1 MRLSSLIPQAAAD
14 VEITGLASDSRDVQ
28 PGYLFAALAGTRA
41 TGVDFIPDALARG
54 AAAVLAPEGTDPA
67 LAEGVSLV
75 TDPNPRLRLA
85 VAAARYHGPQP
96 EVVVCV
102 TGTNGKTSAA
112 DFTRQIWRA
121 SGRNAASLGTLGVN
135 ADGAWRPLQH
145 TTPDPIALHRVLAE
159 LAEDGIDHLALEASS
174 HGLAQYRLDGVRVAA
189 AAFTNVTRDHMDY
202 HPDADAYFAAKAGLF
217 ERVMAAD
224 GTAVL
229 NADDE
234 RVAVLAARCR
244 ARGQRVLTF
253 GTGDADIR
261 LLARHDTE
269 AGQRLSIAVA
279 GAVHQ
284 VALPLPG
291 AFQVLNALAALGL
304 ALATGV
310 DAADAIQALHG
321 IDGVPG
327 RLQRVAGHLAGAAVF
342 VDYAHTP
349 DALATALRSVRPLIP
364 GTLVVVFGCGGERDV
379 GKRREMG
386 EIAARLADRV
396 VITDDNPR
404 REDPASIRQAILDA
418 CPGAEE
424 IGDRA
429 RAIRTAVEG
438 LGADDGLLIA
448 GKGHEQEQVV
458 GDRTIA
464 FDDVGVARRA
474 MAGMSRPAHKVP
486 LWTSAEAAAAT
497 GGKVPEAWS
506 ATGVSI
512 DSRSVEAGDLFVAL
526 AGPNHDGHDYVQ
538 AAFERAAAAAMVSR
552 RPEAQPA
559 GAPLLLVV
567 DTYDGPPAP
576 APPARARAGGPSP
589 ATLASGARPTS
600 SRSPAAW
607 ARPGP
612 RSCSPARLQ
621 AAAPRSRALAIS
633 TTISVPPS
641 ASPACR
647 KAPTTA
653 YSSSG

>member
-1 MRLSSLIPQAAAD
+1 MRLTSLIPEAAAD

-54 AAAVLAPEGTDPA
+54 AAAVLAPEGTDLA
-67 LAEGVSLV
+67 LAQGIALV

-102 TGTNGKTSAA
+102 TGTNGKTSVA

-121 SGRNAASLGTLGVN
+121 SGRNAASLGTLGVCTE
-135 ADGAWRPLQH
+135 GEWHPLQH

-189 AAFTNVTRDHMDY
+189 AAFTNVSRDHMDY

-234 RVAVLAARCR
+234 RVAGLAARCR

-253 GTGDADIR
+253 GTGEADIQ

-269 AGQRLSIAVA
+269 AAQRLSVAIA
-279 GAVHQ
+279 GAVHE

-291 AFQVLNALAALGL
+291 AYQALNALAALGL

-310 DAADAIQALHG
+310 EAADAIRALHSV
-321 IDGVPG
+321 DGVPG
-327 RLQRVAGHLAGAAVF
+327 RLQRVAGHPAGAAVF

-349 DALATALRSVRPLIP
+349 DALVAALQAVRPLIP

-396 VITDDNPR
+396 VVTDDNPR
-404 REDPASIRQAILDA
+404 REDPASIRRAILDA

-429 RAIRTAVEG
+429 RAIRTTIEG

-448 GKGHEQEQVV
+448 GKGHEREQIV
-458 GDRTIA
+458 GERAIA
-464 FDDVGVARRA
+464 FDDVAVAQCA
-474 MAGMSRPAHKVP
+474 VAGIA
-486 LWTSAEAAAAT
+486 
-497 GGKVPEAWS
+497 GG
-506 ATGVSI
+506 
-512 DSRSVEAGDLFVAL
+512 
-526 AGPNHDGHDYVQ
+526 
-538 AAFERAAAAAMVSR
+538 RAA
-552 RPEAQPA
+552 
-559 GAPLLLVV
+559 
-567 DTYDGPPAP
+567 
-576 APPARARAGGPSP
+576 
-589 ATLASGARPTS
+589 
-600 SRSPAAW
+600 
-607 ARPGP
+607 
-612 RSCSPARLQ
+612 
-621 AAAPRSRALAIS
+621 
-633 TTISVPPS
+633 
-641 ASPACR
+641 
-647 KAPTTA
+647 
-653 YSSSG
+653 

>member
-1 MRLSSLIPQAAAD
+1 MRLSSLIPQAAPD
-14 VEITGLASDSRDVQ
+14 VEITGLASDSRDVR

-54 AAAVLAPEGTDPA
+54 AAAVLAPEGTAHA

-102 TGTNGKTSAA
+102 TGTNGKTSVA

-121 SGRNAASLGTLGVN
+121 SGRKAASLGTLGVN
-135 ADGAWRPLQH
+135 ADGAWRPLLH

-159 LAEDGIDHLALEASS
+159 LAEDGIDYLALEASS

-202 HPDADAYFAAKAGLF
+202 HPDADAYFEAKAGLF
-217 ERVMAAD
+217 ERVMAPD

-234 RVAVLAARCR
+234 RVAGLAARCW
-244 ARGQRVLTF
+244 ARGQKVLTF
-253 GTGDADIR
+253 GTGDADIQ
-261 LLARHDTE
+261 LLARHDAE
-269 AGQRLSIAVA
+269 EGQRLSIAFA
-279 GAVHQ
+279 GAVHE

-291 AFQVLNALAALGL
+291 AFQALNALAALGL

-310 DAADAIQALHG
+310 EAADAIRALHG
-321 IDGVPG
+321 IEGVPG
-327 RLQRVAGHLAGAAVF
+327 RLQRVAGHPAGAAVF

-386 EIAARLADRV
+386 EIAAKLADRV
-396 VITDDNPR
+396 VVTDDNPR
-404 REDPASIRQAILDA
+404 RENPASIRQAILAA

-429 RAIRTAVEG
+429 RAIRTAIEG

-448 GKGHEQEQVV
+448 GKGHERDQVV
-458 GDRTIA
+458 GDRAIA
-464 FDDVGVARRA
+464 FDDVGVARSA
-474 MAGMSRPAHKVP
+474 VAGIPGG
-486 LWTSAEAAAAT
+486 WAA
-497 GGKVPEAWS
+497 
-506 ATGVSI
+506 
-512 DSRSVEAGDLFVAL
+512 
-526 AGPNHDGHDYVQ
+526 
-538 AAFERAAAAAMVSR
+538 
-552 RPEAQPA
+552 
-559 GAPLLLVV
+559 
-567 DTYDGPPAP
+567 
-576 APPARARAGGPSP
+576 
-589 ATLASGARPTS
+589 
-600 SRSPAAW
+600 
-607 ARPGP
+607 
-612 RSCSPARLQ
+612 
-621 AAAPRSRALAIS
+621 
-633 TTISVPPS
+633 
-641 ASPACR
+641 
-647 KAPTTA
+647 
-653 YSSSG
+653 